1 MRILNDSKQFVK
13 YFFYFFLH
21 NCLVTKIHTLI
32 SLVSF
37 MKKVAL
43 LTAFSCIALSAFAAD
58 LPADA
63 QRVKALVKQKMN
75 IDATLVRK
83 LPVGLYEVVVN
94 RNLVYVDKD
103 VKFFVAGEIYD
114 IASQRNLTQI
124 RRDELAKIDPG
135 TLPVSQAI
143 KTIKG
148 NGQRVLYTF
157 SDPFCSY
164 CQRLERTLQT
174 LDNVT
179 IYTFVVPLLNS
190 DAMVERI
197 FCSTNPNKAWHD
209 WMLEHKEPAE
219 KNKSCQTSTTVL
231 NAALIN
237 QLGIEGVPVIYF
249 KDGSRLEGAV
259 SKDEI
264 EQKLASL
271 K

>member
-13 YFFYFFLH
+13 YFFQLFLH
-21 NCLVTKIHTLI
+21 NCLIIIFHTI
-32 SLVSF
+32 TQSVF

-43 LTAFSCIALSAFAAD
+43 LTALSCLTLSAIAAD

-63 QRVKALVKQKMN
+63 KRVKALVKQKMN
-75 IDATLVRK
+75 IDATLVRQ
-83 LPVGLYEVVVN
+83 LPIGLYEVVVN

-114 IASQRNLTQI
+114 IASQRNLTQM
-124 RRDELAKIDPG
+124 RRDELAKIDPA
-135 TLPVSQAI
+135 TLPIAQAI
-143 KTIKG
+143 KTVKG

-197 FCSTNPNKAWHD
+197 FCAPNPNKAWHD
-209 WMLEHKEPAE
+209 WMLDHKEPEE
-219 KNKSCQTSTTVL
+219 KSKNCQTSTHVQ
-231 NAALIN
+231 NAALVN

-259 SKDEI
+259 SKETI
-264 EQKLASL
+264 EEKLASL